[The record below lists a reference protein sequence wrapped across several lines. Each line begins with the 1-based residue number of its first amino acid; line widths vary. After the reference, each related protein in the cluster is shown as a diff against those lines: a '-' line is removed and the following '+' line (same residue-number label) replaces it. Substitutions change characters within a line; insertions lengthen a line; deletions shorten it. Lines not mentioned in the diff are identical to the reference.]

1 MVHTVLGSSW
11 LPAWFLSALC
21 PALERGWSVAW
32 VDAGNR
38 FDAYGLGRTARDRGA
53 DPRRVLS
60 RVRLAR
66 PFNAFQLEAMLAK
79 GLPEAWNGEPLVV
92 ADPLALVY
100 DEELPEEEARRAAPR
115 LARAL
120 KALKAPCVMLA
131 VARQASPARTAL
143 GEAVL
148 AASDRVVSLAE
159 TDGPLSLEALGCE
172 ELTLAAC

>member
-11 LPAWFLSALC
+11 LPAWFLCALC
-21 PALERGWSVAW
+21 PALERGLSVAW
-32 VDAGNR
+32 IDAGNR

-53 DPRRVLS
+53 DPRRVLN

-66 PFNAFQLEAMLAK
+66 PFNAFQLEAMLLK
-79 GLPEAWNGEPLVV
+79 GLPDAWRGEPLVLS
-92 ADPLALVY
+92 DPLALLY
-100 DEELPEEEARRAAPR
+100 DEELPEEEARRIAPR

-120 KALKAPCVMLA
+120 KGLPAPCVMLT
-131 VARQASPARTAL
+131 VERQAPSSRAAL

-159 TDGPLSLEALGCE
+159 RDGPLTLEALGCE
-172 ELTLAAC
+172 ELTLATA